1 MTFDNFK
8 LRVSKVVGLLGFSAE
23 VFQDGDKYVAKVS
36 DGTIITGWTA
46 GLSISV
52 KFAGGKSVTVDTN
65 YLA

>member
-1 MTFDNFK
+1 MTFENFQ

-23 VFQDGDKYVAKVS
+23 VFQDGDRYVAKVS
-36 DGTIITGWTA
+36 DGTIITGGTS

-65 YLA
+65 NLA